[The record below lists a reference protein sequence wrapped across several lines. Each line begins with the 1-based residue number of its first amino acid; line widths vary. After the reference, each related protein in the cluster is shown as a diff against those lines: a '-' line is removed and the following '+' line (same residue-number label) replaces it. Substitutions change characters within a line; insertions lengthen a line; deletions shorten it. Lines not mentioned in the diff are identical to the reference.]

1 MKKSKERV
9 EKEQEDAEG
18 QAMYSNDITEQM
30 RRGGKYAVVEVSVN
44 FCKDLIEGRLS
55 FGGMN
60 PEIERIM
67 ERENAKRMQKIE
79 KEKETDIS
87 DLEMAKRYNPLVETM
102 GKKAQDKKKNNTNN
116 KRKFIKPMEM
126 D

>member
-1 MKKSKERV
+1 MDKGQSKPKLSRAILDMKFMKKTKERV

-67 ERENAKRMQKIE
+67 EPAIHVIALQQSED
-79 KEKETDIS
+79 ETVS
-87 DLEMAKRYNPLVETM
+87 S
-102 GKKAQDKKKNNTNN
+102 NTLSPAPYYFTEHSG
-116 KRKFIKPMEM
+116 RPSSC
-126 D
+126 